1 MGTRRGRVSVIYF
14 ISKLVKWDDLGME
27 IISNWTQEAIKK
39 AVNALIE
46 GNLVAFPTETV
57 YGLGADA
64 NNKNAV
70 GRVYEVK
77 GRPIDHPLIV
87 HIGSVEQLLDWASKV
102 PDYAY
107 VLAQEF
113 WPGPLTLIL
122 PRNLHVGKFLTGGQ
136 DSVGIRIPNNPI
148 ALDLLKEFGRLGKGG
163 IAAPSANKFGLVS
176 PTSSIDVYRDLASR
190 LGKDDLLIDGGVSKF
205 GIESTIVSC
214 LDSQPKIVRPGFI
227 TPEKIKEKTNIDIS
241 YAKSENN
248 FRVSGSLNTHY
259 SPAVEVAI
267 NTVVFK
273 GDAFLALSS
282 VPTPVGAKR
291 IASPKTI
298 QEFAKHLYKY
308 FRMCDELGMKRL
320 VVVTP
325 KGPGLAIAIKDRIHK
340 AGGVAYN
347 FDSD

>member
-1 MGTRRGRVSVIYF
+1 MS
-14 ISKLVKWDDLGME
+14 
-27 IISNWTQEAIKK
+27 IISNCTASAIKD
-39 AVNALIE
+39 AATSLIG

-64 NNKNAV
+64 TNHQAIA
-70 GRVYEVK
+70 RIYEVK
-77 GRPIDHPLIV
+77 GRPIGHPLIV
-87 HIGSVEQLLDWASKV
+87 HISSINNLDKWAKDI
-102 PDYAY
+102 PEYAIK
-107 VLAQEF
+107 LAREF

-122 PRNLHVGKFLTGGQ
+122 PRTELAKDFITGGQ
-136 DSVGIRIPNNPI
+136 NNVGIRVPAHTV
-148 ALDLLKEFGRLGKGG
+148 ALELLKEFEDQGGLGV
-163 IAAPSANKFGLVS
+163 AAPSANKFGLVS

-241 YAKSENN
+241 YAKNKYN

-273 GDAFLALSS
+273 GDAFLALAS
-282 VPTPVGAKR
+282 VPTPVGAMR

-308 FRMCDELGMKRL
+308 FRMCDELGIKRL
-320 VVVTP
+320 VVATP

>member
-1 MGTRRGRVSVIYF
+1 
-14 ISKLVKWDDLGME
+14 ME
-27 IISNWTQEAIKK
+27 IISNPTLVEIKK
-39 AVNALIE
+39 AAKALKD
-46 GNLVAFPTETV
+46 GHLVAFPTETV

-64 NNKNAV
+64 TNEKAV
-70 GRVYEVK
+70 SKVYSVK
-77 GRPIDHPLIV
+77 GRPTDHPLIV
-87 HIGSVEQLLDWASKV
+87 HIGSVEQLFDWVSKV

-107 VLAQEF
+107 VLAREF

-136 DSVGIRIPNNPI
+136 DSVGIRIPNNAI
-148 ALDLLKEFGRLGKGG
+148 ALDLLKEFRRLGKGG

-176 PTSSIDVYRDLASR
+176 PTTSIDVYSDLASR

-214 LDSQPKIVRPGFI
+214 LESHPKILRPGFI

-241 YAKSENN
+241 YAKIEND
-248 FRVSGSLNTHY
+248 FRVSGSLNSHY

-282 VPTPVGAKR
+282 VPTPVGAMR

-325 KGPGLAIAIKDRIHK
+325 KGPGLAVAINDRIHK

-347 FDSD
+347 FEID